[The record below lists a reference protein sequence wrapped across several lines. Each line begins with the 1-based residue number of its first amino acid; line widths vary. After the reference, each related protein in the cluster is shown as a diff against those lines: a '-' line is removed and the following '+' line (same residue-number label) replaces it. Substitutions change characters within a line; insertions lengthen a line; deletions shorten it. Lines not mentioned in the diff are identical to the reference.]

1 MRSETRFV
9 VTTLA
14 ALAVAALS
22 GCASHEAKVACH
34 PVAGWATPVF
44 LCESPPA
51 PVVATPPPAPT
62 PPPAAPEPEPEPEPK
77 QTAEVRNESIEL
89 SETVQFETDSAVL
102 LGRSRTLLDEVVKA
116 MKDHPEVRRVLIE
129 GYTDAKASRTYNQKL
144 SEERA
149 AAVKTYLVEHGVE
162 AGRLRTKG
170 FGERKP
176 VGSNKTEE
184 GREKNRRVVFR
195 IVDRKR

>member
-1 MRSETRFV
+1 
-9 VTTLA
+9 
-14 ALAVAALS
+14 
-22 GCASHEAKVACH
+22 
-34 PVAGWATPVF
+34 
-44 LCESPPA
+44 
-51 PVVATPPPAPT
+51 
-62 PPPAAPEPEPEPEPK
+62 
-77 QTAEVRNESIEL
+77 
-89 SETVQFETDSAVL
+89 VQFETDSAVL
-102 LGRSRTLLDEVVKA
+102 LGRSKTLLDEVVTA
-116 MKDHPEVRRVLIE
+116 LKDHPEVRRVLIE

>member
-14 ALAVAALS
+14 TLAVAALA
-22 GCASHEAKVACH
+22 GCATHEAKVVCH

-44 LCESPPA
+44 RCESPPA
-51 PVVATPPPAPT
+51 PVVATPPP
-62 PPPAAPEPEPEPEPK
+62 PPPAPVTPEPEPEPQPK
-77 QTAEVRNESIEL
+77 QTAEVRSETIEL

-102 LGRSRTLLDEVVKA
+102 LGRSKTLLDEVVTA
-116 MKDHPEVRRVLIE
+116 LKDHPEVRRVLIE

-149 AAVKTYLVEHGVE
+149 AAVKTYLVEHGIE